1 MEHNFHI
8 GMSKFACNE
17 HTCCQKLIY
26 FEENTVMVK
35 QKYKDFTI
43 DFPQCQPLSNLAMG
57 VVSWSGFILLPCCS
71 YSSRT
76 VYSTSTTNCTFL
88 LRVNENR
95 KKLFSSTQFYM
106 NKIEF
111 EGMSG
116 IILLVF
122 CSKFSYIYLL
132 INTDFA
138 FVLVALYFTFSLLW
152 FNWQN
157 KMILFP

>member
-1 MEHNFHI
+1 
-8 GMSKFACNE
+8 
-17 HTCCQKLIY
+17 
-26 FEENTVMVK
+26 
-35 QKYKDFTI
+35 
-43 DFPQCQPLSNLAMG
+43 
-57 VVSWSGFILLPCCS
+57 
-71 YSSRT
+71 
-76 VYSTSTTNCTFL
+76 
-88 LRVNENR
+88 
-95 KKLFSSTQFYM
+95 M